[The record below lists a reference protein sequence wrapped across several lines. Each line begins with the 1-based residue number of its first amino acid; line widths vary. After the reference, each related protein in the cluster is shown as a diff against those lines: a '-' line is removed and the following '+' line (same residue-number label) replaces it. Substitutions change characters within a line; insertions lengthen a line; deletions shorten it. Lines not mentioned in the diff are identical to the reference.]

1 MDSSTI
7 CFLHYNAVGNMNA
20 IIVFGDD
27 FHNTY
32 GVIRS
37 LGEAGIHPY
46 FIDVNT
52 SGNSFVEK
60 SRYIKKSWRVDS
72 PSQGIRVLIDNF
84 RIYKSKPVV
93 ICTSD
98 KTIHE
103 IDIRYNELKQ
113 CFILPHASAK
123 QGEISRLMQKDVMR
137 NYAKDVGFDLTNS
150 VTVDLRE
157 LNFKNLNISN
167 TINYPCL
174 VKPTSSLEGSKSDI
188 SVCYTINELKNSLIA
203 ISKNANEV
211 EIQDYI
217 RKDVE
222 LLLMGCVLRSGE
234 VIMPLYLLKLRE
246 DPKLEGSTAWALC
259 KSAYPG
265 FDIRKVYDY
274 LKRVGYY
281 GIFSLE
287 FLVKGDKHYFLEI
300 NLRNDGNGYAP
311 TYGGVNLPYIWALD
325 AMGADVSEFKRIIG
339 DGFYAQVE
347 LTDYGYLKCKPYKI
361 MKWLIDAF
369 KTECFYVANKKDP
382 KPWEELLRRERFF
395 VRPFHRL
402 LYKFLV

>member
-1 MDSSTI
+1 MM
-7 CFLHYNAVGNMNA
+7 FNWEFYNAVRNMNE

-37 LGEAGIHPY
+37 LGEAGTHPY

-52 SGNSFVEK
+52 RGNSFVEK
-60 SRYIKKSWRVDS
+60 SKYIKKSWRVDNT
-72 PSQGIRVLIDNF
+72 SQGIRVLLENF
-84 RIYKSKPVV
+84 SKFKSKPVV

-103 IDIRYNELKQ
+103 IDIHYDELKQ
-113 CFILPHASAK
+113 WFFLPHANAK
-123 QGEISRLMQKDVMR
+123 QGEISRLMQKDLMR
-137 NYAKDVGFDLTNS
+137 KYAKDVGFDLTNS
-150 VTVDLRE
+150 ITVDLRE
-157 LNFKNLNISN
+157 FDIKDLSN
-167 TINYPCL
+167 INYPCL
-174 VKPTSSLEGSKSDI
+174 VKPTTSLEGSKSDI
-188 SVCYTINELKNSLIA
+188 SVCYNINELKKSLREV
-203 ISKNANEV
+203 SKNASEV

-234 VIMPLYLLKLRE
+234 VIMPLYLLKLKE

-259 KSAYPG
+259 QKTYPG
-265 FDIRKVYDY
+265 FDIQKVREFV
-274 LKRVGYY
+274 KRIGYY

-311 TYGGVNLPYIWALD
+311 TYGGVNIPYIWALD
-325 AMGADVSEFKRIIG
+325 AIGGDVSEYKRIIE
-339 DGFYAQVE
+339 DDFYAQVE
-347 LTDYGYLKCKPYKI
+347 LTDYGYLKSKPYTI
-361 MKWLIDAF
+361 LNWLIDAF
-369 KTECFYVANKKDP
+369 KTDCFYVANKQDP

-402 LYKFLV
+402 LYKFLVK

>member
-1 MDSSTI
+1 MLEEK
-7 CFLHYNAVGNMNA
+7 CYKMND

-37 LGEAGIHPY
+37 LGEEGVHPY
-46 FIDVNT
+46 FINVNT
-52 SGNSFVEK
+52 GDFSFVEK
-60 SRYIKKSWRVDS
+60 SKYIKKCWRVDS
-72 PSQGIRVLIDNF
+72 ASQGIRVLLANF
-84 RIYKSKPVV
+84 KELTDKPVI

-103 IDIRYNELKQ
+103 IDIHYDELKQ
-113 CFILPHASAK
+113 WFILPHINAK
-123 QGEISRLMQKDVMR
+123 QGEISRLMKKDVMR

-150 VTVDLRE
+150 VTIDLRE
-157 LNFKNLNISN
+157 LECIDLNSINF
-167 TINYPCL
+167 PCL
-174 VKPTSSLEGSKSDI
+174 VKPTTSLEGSKNDI
-188 SVCYTINELKNSLIA
+188 SVCLNKEELKESLRA
-203 ISKNANEV
+203 VSQNASEV
-211 EIQDYI
+211 EVQDYI

-234 VIMPLYLLKLRE
+234 VIMPLYLLKTRE

-259 KSAYPG
+259 KSTYPG
-265 FDIRKVYDY
+265 FDIRKVYEFV
-274 LKRVGYY
+274 KRIGYY

-287 FLVKGDKHYFLEI
+287 YLVKGDKHYFLEI

-325 AMGADVSEFKRIIG
+325 AMGADVSEYKRKIEK
-339 DGFYAQVE
+339 DFYAQVE
-347 LTDYGYLKCKPYKI
+347 LTDYGYLKCKPYRI
-361 MKWLIDAF
+361 LRWLIDAF
-369 KTECFYVANKKDP
+369 KTECFYVANKQDP
-382 KPWEELLRRERFF
+382 KPWEELLCQERFF

-402 LYKFLV
+402 LYKFLVR